1 MKSNEFIE
9 KNPELFKE
17 AQNCKSLDEF
27 LKLAKENNIKF
38 EDISLEEAYALLNG
52 QQEINDD
59 LLDNVAGGKGKK
71 KDTLTRVE
79 NSYEAA
85 AYMETGHQVVSQY
98 GDKFVVNK

>member
-27 LKLAKENNIKF
+27 LNLAKENNIKF
-38 EDISLEEAYALLNG
+38 DDISLEEAYALLNG

-59 LLDNVAGGKGKK
+59 MLDNVAGGKS
-71 KDTLTRVE
+71 DNTTPI
-79 NSYEAA
+79 
-85 AYMETGHQVVSQY
+85 GHPTEEYPNPVKLDNDDLQ
-98 GDKFVVNK
+98 DF